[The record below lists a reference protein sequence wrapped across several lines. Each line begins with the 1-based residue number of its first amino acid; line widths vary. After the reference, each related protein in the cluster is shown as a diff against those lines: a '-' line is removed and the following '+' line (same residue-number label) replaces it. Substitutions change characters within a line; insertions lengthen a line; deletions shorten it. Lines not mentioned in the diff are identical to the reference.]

1 MMQKETIYLTEEL
14 LIGKGA
20 RKDVYINP
28 KNPAQC
34 IKINARDDGDHRVEM
49 NYRRSRELRNLP
61 PSALMVSYYG
71 AVETNLGPGY
81 VFERIVDYDGM
92 HSKTIE
98 ELIKLELKARN
109 ENSSVRKLLGTD
121 KEYPKVTDVLLRFRK
136 ELFQDN
142 IIIGDMWPYNFM
154 VQFNAPSKWRVRIVD
169 DFGTSS
175 WIPIMYYID
184 YFGAK
189 HVRRYWCKFIRRI
202 ISLYPGLL
210 TDDESHDLM
219 KEKGN

>member
-1 MMQKETIYLTEEL
+1 MNQIETVYLTEEL
-14 LIGKGA
+14 LIGKGG

-34 IKINARDDGDHRVEM
+34 IKINARGDNDHRVEM
-49 NYRRSRELRNLP
+49 NYRKSRERRNLP
-61 PSALMVSYYG
+61 PSALMVSYFG
-71 AVETNLGPGY
+71 AVETNLGTGY
-81 VFERIVDYDGM
+81 VFERIMDYDGTN
-92 HSKTIE
+92 SKTIE

-109 ENSSVRKLLGTD
+109 ENSSVRKLLGAD
-121 KEYPKVTDVLLRFRK
+121 KEFPKITNVLLRFRK
-136 ELFQDN
+136 ELFRDN
-142 IIIGDMWPYNFM
+142 VIIADMWPHNYM
-154 VQFNAPSKWRVRIVD
+154 VQFDTPSDWRVRIVD

-202 ISLYPGLL
+202 NALYPGLL
-210 TDDESHDLM
+210 TNDEVKVLM
-219 KEKGN
+219 TIA

>member
-1 MMQKETIYLTEEL
+1 MEQKETIYLTEEL
-14 LIGKGA
+14 LIGKGG

-28 KNPAQC
+28 KDPSQC

-61 PSALMVSYYG
+61 PSGLMVSYFG

-98 ELIKLELKARN
+98 ELIQLELQARK
-109 ENSSVRKLLGTD
+109 ENASVRKLLGTN
-121 KEYPKVTDVLLRFRK
+121 KEYPKVMEVLLRFRK

-142 IIIGDMWPYNFM
+142 IIIGDMWPYNYM
-154 VQFNAPSKWRVRIVD
+154 VQFDTPSEWRVRIVD

-175 WIPIMYYID
+175 RIPIMYYID

-202 ISLYPGLL
+202 KSLYPGLL
-210 TDDESHDLM
+210 TEDESSVLM
-219 KEKGN
+219 AIK

>member
-1 MMQKETIYLTEEL
+1 MNQIETVYLTEEL
-14 LIGKGA
+14 LIGKGG

-34 IKINARDDGDHRVEM
+34 IKINARGDNDHRVEM
-49 NYRRSRELRNLP
+49 NYRKSRERRKLP
-61 PSALMVSYYG
+61 PSSLMVSYFG
-71 AVETNLGPGY
+71 PVETNLGTGY

-92 HSKTIE
+92 HSKTVE
-98 ELIKLELKARN
+98 ELIQLELEARK
-109 ENSSVRKLLGTD
+109 EHSGVRKLLGTD
-121 KEYPKVTDVLLRFRK
+121 KEYPRVIDVLLRFRK

-142 IIIGDMWPYNFM
+142 IIIGDMWPYNYM
-154 VQFNAPSKWRVRIVD
+154 VQFDTPSEWRVRIVD

-175 WIPIMYYID
+175 HIPIMYYID

-202 ISLYPGLL
+202 NASYPGLL
-210 TDDESHDLM
+210 TEDESNVLM
-219 KEKGN
+219 AIN

>member
-1 MMQKETIYLTEEL
+1 MNQIETVYLTEEL
-14 LIGKGA
+14 LIGKGG

-34 IKINARDDGDHRVEM
+34 IKINARGDNDHRVEM
-49 NYRRSRELRNLP
+49 NYRKSRERRNLP
-61 PSALMVSYYG
+61 PSALMVSYFG
-71 AVETNLGPGY
+71 AVETNLGTGY
-81 VFERIVDYDGM
+81 VFERIMDYDGTN
-92 HSKTIE
+92 SKTIE

-109 ENSSVRKLLGTD
+109 ENSSVRKLLGAD
-121 KEYPKVTDVLLRFRK
+121 KEFPKITNVLLRFRK
-136 ELFQDN
+136 ELFRDN
-142 IIIGDMWPYNFM
+142 VIIADMWPHNYM
-154 VQFNAPSKWRVRIVD
+154 VQFDTPSDWRVRIVD

-202 ISLYPGLL
+202 TELYPGLL
-210 TDDESHDLM
+210 TNDEVKVLM
-219 KEKGN
+219 TIA

>member
-1 MMQKETIYLTEEL
+1 MKQKETVYLTEEL
-14 LIGKGA
+14 LIGKGG

-28 KNPAQC
+28 ENPAQC
-34 IKINARDDGDHRVEM
+34 IKINARDAGDHRVEM

-61 PSALMVSYYG
+61 PSGLMVSYFG
-71 AVETNLGPGY
+71 TVETNLGTGY

-98 ELIKLELKARN
+98 ELIQLELQARRD
-109 ENSSVRKLLGTD
+109 NSSVKSILGTD
-121 KEYPKVTDVLLRFRK
+121 KEYPRVMEVLLRFRK

-142 IIIGDMWPYNFM
+142 IIIGDMWPYNYM
-154 VQFNAPSKWRVRIVD
+154 VQFDTPSEWRVRIVD

-175 WIPIMYYID
+175 HIPIMYYID

-202 ISLYPGLL
+202 NSLYPGLL
-210 TDDESHDLM
+210 TDDESSVLTAL
-219 KEKGN
+219 K